1 MKEYYFCT
9 IDEKKRRSAVDSGK
23 YLSGLGKFSRC
34 PARKNREVRIGKIK
48 KLNIKNNL
56 IKNLY
61 NKDRKIRIHPSPSP
75 KKERKGRTM
84 KKNYF

>member
-9 IDEKKRRSAVDSGK
+9 IDEKKRRSDVDSGK
-23 YLSGLGKFSRC
+23 YLSGLGNFSHC
-34 PARKNREVRIGKIK
+34 PERKNREVRIGKIK

-61 NKDRKIRIHPSPSP
+61 NKDREIRIHPSPSP
-75 KKERKGRTM
+75 KKKEREEQ
-84 KKNYF
+84 

>member
-34 PARKNREVRIGKIK
+34 PVRKNREVRIGKIK
-48 KLNIKNNL
+48 N
-56 IKNLY
+56 
-61 NKDRKIRIHPSPSP
+61 
-75 KKERKGRTM
+75 
-84 KKNYF
+84 